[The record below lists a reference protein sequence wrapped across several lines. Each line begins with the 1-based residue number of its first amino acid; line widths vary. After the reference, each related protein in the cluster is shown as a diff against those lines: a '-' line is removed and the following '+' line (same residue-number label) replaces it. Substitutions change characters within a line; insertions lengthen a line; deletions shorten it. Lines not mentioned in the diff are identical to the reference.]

1 MKNKISLSSSNIYDW
16 NPLIEPFLNHETV
29 SPHWIHNSWNRST
42 KFGAVLTPATT
53 RRAITFNPCTVGEIR
68 EYRCVHFVKSFV
80 LMLLIRRSDL
90 RFAVN
95 QWFSSRLWWTPSFS
109 KFLFVSHHMS
119 QPNPSLSPLSLPH
132 PSLSL
137 LLALPPARGSTAAPM
152 SLPSPSPWPAE
163 PPLPSSCHGVW
174 ERRWREVED
183 GNFSK

>member
-95 QWFSSRLWWTPSFS
+95 QWFSSRLRWTPSFS
-109 KFLFVSHHMS
+109 KFLFISHHMS

-132 PSLSL
+132 PPLS
-137 LLALPPARGSTAAPM
+137 PS
-152 SLPSPSPWPAE
+152 SSPSPPRAARPRPRRRFPP
-163 PPLPSSCHGVW
+163 PPLGRPSHPSPPLAMVCEKG
-174 ERRWREVED
+174 D
-183 GNFSK
+183 GGK